1 MIQYLTLDDVV
12 GIHDRIIART
22 RDLPGF
28 LNGDYGRGR
37 IDAAVGRPQWQYH
50 KHLFTKAAAL
60 MDSLANNHGFVSGNK
75 RTSLVATDSFL
86 RVNGYYLD
94 IETEEAHAFITNSMA
109 RGVFN
114 IDTISGWILAVREK
128 R

>member
-1 MIQYLTLDDVV
+1 MFEYLTLEDVV
-12 GIHDRIIART
+12 EIHDRIISRT

-28 LNGDYGRGR
+28 LNGEYGRGR
-37 IDAAVGRPQWQYH
+37 IDAAVNRPQWQYH
-50 KHLFTKAAAL
+50 NHLFVKAAAL
-60 MDSLANNHGFVSGNK
+60 MDSLANNHGFMSGNK

-86 RVNGYYLD
+86 RINGYYLD
-94 IETEEAHAFITNSMA
+94 IETEEAHSFITNSMA

-114 IDTISGWILAVREK
+114 IELISDWILAVREK